1 MKKFI
6 CIIIGSAAFTFLH
19 AQDSLRT
26 NQLDEVIVTAT
37 KYVKKAS
44 ETGKVVTVITREQLD
59 ESQGKDLAQLLNEQ
73 AGISVTGA
81 NSNPGKDKSIYL
93 RGAKQEYTL
102 ITIDGVPVSDASITG
117 GYFDFRHIP
126 IDIIDRIEILKGS
139 QSTLYGSD
147 AIAGVINIITKKKS
161 DKAVSP
167 FIMADY
173 GSYNTRKLNA
183 GISGNTKILSY
194 NISYTHNNS
203 EGISEATD
211 AENTGKFDNDDY
223 EQNALFIN
231 TGIKVSD
238 KVKLSPYLRYSKY
251 NAALD
256 GGAFVDDKDYTSAL
270 KNMQTGLRNEFM
282 VGKTR
287 LNVLYSYTYT
297 TRDYLNDSLIKE
309 TPLDGYSKGFYKAHE
324 HFADAYV
331 NVPLAKTLTLTAGAD
346 YRNSNTDI
354 HTMDIYKFYSGSDI
368 LLSQYESTISK
379 DSASQN
385 QIGVYGELNYSGKK
399 GFDAAIGGR
408 FNHLSVYGNN
418 GVFNI
423 NPSYL
428 IHKQVK
434 VFANISSAYKVP
446 TLYQLYSEYRNP
458 YKALKPEK
466 AYTYEG
472 GFQYYSKNN
481 FFTARVAVFKRD
493 IKDVITFYTDAATY
507 KSYYINQDEQHD
519 YGFEIEPT
527 FSIKNKVKLI
537 LSYAYA
543 NGEIGTKANA
553 KDTSYFN
560 LYRRPKSIFNATANY
575 HVNKKLF
582 ISATVQSTGERTDID
597 FRTYP
602 SSLVELK
609 PYTLLNF
616 YAFYNISSNL
626 KVFADLKNITNVSYA
641 ELLGYNTL
649 GRNITAG
656 IAWHL

>member
-1 MKKFI
+1 MKKII
-6 CIIIGSAAFTFLH
+6 CTIIGSAAFAFLH
-19 AQDSLRT
+19 AQDSLKT
-26 NQLDEVIVTAT
+26 NQLDEVVVTAT
-37 KYVKKAS
+37 KYAKKAS

-81 NSNPGKDKSIYL
+81 NSNPGKDKAIYL

-161 DKAVSP
+161 DKVISP
-167 FIMADY
+167 FITADY

-183 GISGNTKILSY
+183 GINGNTKILSY
-194 NISYTHNNS
+194 NISYTHNKS
-203 EGISEATD
+203 GGISEARD
-211 AENTGKFDNDDY
+211 AENTGKFDKDDY
-223 EQNALFIN
+223 EQNAVFIN

-251 NAALD
+251 DALLD
-256 GGAFVDDKDYTSAL
+256 GGAFMDDKDYTSTL
-270 KNMQTGLRNEFM
+270 KNMQTGLRNEFAI
-282 VGKTR
+282 GKAK
-287 LNVLYSYTYT
+287 LNVLYGYTYT

-309 TPLDGYSKGFYKAHE
+309 TVLDGYSKGFYKALE

-331 NVPLAKTLTLTAGAD
+331 NVPLVKTLTLTAGAD
-346 YRNSNTDI
+346 YRNSNMNV
-354 HTMDIYKFYSGSDI
+354 HTFDIYKSYYQDNLIVSS
-368 LLSQYESTISK
+368 YESGISK
-379 DSASQN
+379 DSALQN

-408 FNHLSVYGNN
+408 FNHHSVYGNN

-458 YKALKPEK
+458 YKVLKPEK

-472 GFQYYSKNN
+472 GFQYFSKNN
-481 FFTARVAVFKRD
+481 FFMARVAVFKRD
-493 IKDVITFYTDAATY
+493 IKDVIAFYTDAATY
-507 KSYYINQDEQHD
+507 KNYYINQDEQHD

-527 FSIKNKVKLI
+527 FSIKNKAQLI

-543 NGEIGTKANA
+543 NGEINTKANA

-560 LYRRPKSIFNATANY
+560 LYRRPKSIFNATVNY
-575 HVNKKLF
+575 HINKKLLVG
-582 ISATVQSTGERTDID
+582 ANVQSTGKRTDID

-602 SSLVELK
+602 SSIVKLK
-609 PYTLLNF
+609 SYTLLNF
-616 YAFYNISSNL
+616 YASYNILNNL
-626 KVFADLKNITNVSYA
+626 KVFADVKNIANVSYA

-656 IAWHL
+656 ISWHL